1 MKIRTICSALAVAA
15 FAMTAQAQNDVR
27 FDIDR
32 FQVVGN
38 TLLPPERVNELVAPF
53 AGKQRVYGDVQKA
66 LEALENAYRKA
77 GYGTVQ
83 VFVPEQELNA
93 GVVKLV
99 VTEAVIGKI
108 TLSGN
113 KHFDDANIFNTLPG
127 LVEGKAPNMRLISEN
142 IQLANENPAK
152 QTEVTLGVAEEE
164 GKVDAKINVT
174 DEDPNRFIVTADN
187 TGTPSTGRHR
197 IGLAYQH
204 TNLFNADHILTLA
217 ITGSPDLPD
226 TPSVNRA
233 PGSETAREMGV
244 ASMAYRMPLY
254 SIGDA
259 IDFAYGKSN
268 TNGPVPTAGVTGAAT
283 GPGIVGKGEVYSL
296 RWNHYLPRAGE
307 YTSKVIVGYD
317 LKDMIIENCVP
328 AGNCAAVTTQKNRV
342 QPVSFTY
349 AGQRLK
355 PGSLLDY
362 NLGVAFGDQQ
372 DILPT
377 NRGANNIPGFSAYRA
392 NASYLQ
398 VLKNDWA
405 LRYNFSG
412 QYAPANHRGS
422 QQVGLPPVEQFGV
435 TGANMV
441 RGFFER
447 TVSGDSGYFM
457 NFEAYTPEM
466 AKEFNAPGS
475 LKFLGFIDWGQGFLY
490 TGVRNAPPLVTDA
503 GSTGIG
509 LRYSYAKEAAF
520 RFDIAYVF
528 GAGTPN
534 ANLSGSGTTVGTGD
548 AQVATG
554 DFRGHFSFQ
563 YIF

>member
-1 MKIRTICSALAVAA
+1 MQIRTIFSALAVAA
-15 FAMTAQAQNDVR
+15 FATAVQAQNDVR
-27 FDIDR
+27 FDITK
-32 FQVVGN
+32 FQVEGN
-38 TLLPPERVNELVAPF
+38 TLLPQAQVTELVAPF

-83 VFVPEQELNA
+83 VFVPEQELSA

-99 VTEAVIGKI
+99 VTESVIGKI

-113 KHFDDANIFNTLPG
+113 KHFDSANIFNTLPG

-142 IQLANENPAK
+142 IQLANENPVK
-152 QTEVTLGVAEEE
+152 QIEVTLGVAEEA
-164 GKVDAKINVT
+164 GKVNAGINVS
-174 DEDPNRFIVTADN
+174 DEDPSRFIVTADN

-204 TNLFNADHILTLA
+204 ANLFNADHILTLA

-233 PGSETAREMGV
+233 PGSETAREMAV
-244 ASMAYRMPLY
+244 ASMAYRLPLY

-268 TNGPVPTAGVTGAAT
+268 SNSPVPTAGVTGAAT
-283 GPGIVGKGEVYSL
+283 GPGIVGKGEVYAL
-296 RWNHYLPRAGE
+296 RWNHYLPRLGE

-317 LKDMIIENCVP
+317 LKDMIVENCVP
-328 AGNCAAVTTQKNRV
+328 AGNCAAVTTQKNRI

-349 AGQRLK
+349 AGQRMQ

-362 NLGVAFGDQQ
+362 NIGVAFGDQQ
-372 DILPT
+372 DMLPT
-377 NRGANNIPGFSAYRA
+377 NLGANNIPSFSAYRL
-392 NASYLQ
+392 NTSYLQ
-398 VLKNDWA
+398 VLKSDWA

-422 QQVGLPPVEQFGV
+422 LQVGLPAVEQFGV

-447 TVSGDSGYFM
+447 TVTGDSGYFM

-466 AKEFNAPGS
+466 ANEFNAPGS
-475 LKFLGFIDWGQGFLY
+475 LKFLGFIDWGQGFVY
-490 TGVRNAPPLVTDA
+490 TGVSNTPPLITDA

-509 LRYSYAKEAAF
+509 LRYSYAKEATF

-528 GAGTPN
+528 AAGTPN
-534 ANLSGSGTTVGTGD
+534 ANASGSGTRVGTGD
-548 AQVATG
+548 SQVATG
-554 DFRGHFSFQ
+554 DFRGHFNLQ